1 MWYAKSKIISVISCS
16 IFFQPEIIHFETFDT
31 CILANISLHFIDAR
45 SSNRIINTYTYKM
58 HLFVTLYWYH
68 SEAVR
73 KMITIVVKRLPEVS
87 PHIGPGQWTSVQIQQ
102 VCRLAKEKWQ
112 SSLKNLYNI
121 YFDKH
126 FGLIITT
133 QIK

>member
-1 MWYAKSKIISVISCS
+1 M
-16 IFFQPEIIHFETFDT
+16 
-31 CILANISLHFIDAR
+31 
-45 SSNRIINTYTYKM
+45 IINTYTYKM
-58 HLFVTLYWYH
+58 HLYVTLYWYH

>member
-1 MWYAKSKIISVISCS
+1 M
-16 IFFQPEIIHFETFDT
+16 
-31 CILANISLHFIDAR
+31 
-45 SSNRIINTYTYKM
+45 IINTYTYKM
-58 HLFVTLYWYH
+58 HLYVTLYWYH

-87 PHIGPGQWTSVQIQQ
+87 PHIGPGQWTSVQILQ

-126 FGLIITT
+126 FGLIIIT

>member
-16 IFFQPEIIHFETFDT
+16 IFFQPEVIHFETFHT
-31 CILANISLHFIDAR
+31 CISDSYFF
-45 SSNRIINTYTYKM
+45 K
-58 HLFVTLYWYH
+58 FYWYKIIEH
-68 SEAVR
+68 DHQHIHLQNAPLCNSLLISFR
-73 KMITIVVKRLPEVS
+73 GCQKMITIVVKRLPEVS

-121 YFDKH
+121 YLTSTLD
-126 FGLIITT
+126 
-133 QIK
+133 

>member
-16 IFFQPEIIHFETFDT
+16 IFFSQRLFILKHLIHAFLT
-31 CILANISLHFIDAR
+31 NISLHFIDAR